1 MSTEAV
7 DRGAVITIRR
17 MSAIFDWARPDNV
30 QPEPIT
36 VDIWRELPEEFCRL
50 VEVVN
55 GDAVRC
61 ESPSRAHQKA
71 VHRLLAMLE
80 SAAREYM
87 AEDPS
92 ACLDANHDFDVVL
105 WEVPRATIRRPDIA
119 LFECV
124 PADVR
129 PMPARHL
136 KIAVEIIS
144 PSHVK
149 TDRLEKM
156 GEYAAAGI
164 PWYWLVSVSD
174 TEVTA
179 IETYGLDHS
188 VGHYRLARVL
198 KPQTAFAVDLP
209 IRIQLDWDQ
218 LADLVL

>member
-1 MSTEAV
+1 
-7 DRGAVITIRR
+7 

-124 PADVR
+124 PADVP
-129 PMPARHL
+129 PMLH
-136 KIAVEIIS
+136 
-144 PSHVK
+144 
-149 TDRLEKM
+149 
-156 GEYAAAGI
+156 
-164 PWYWLVSVSD
+164 
-174 TEVTA
+174 A
-179 IETYGLDHS
+179 I
-188 VGHYRLARVL
+188 
-198 KPQTAFAVDLP
+198 
-209 IRIQLDWDQ
+209 
-218 LADLVL
+218 